1 MALAADKRNVL
12 DSMPDTLKKNS
23 YALGA
28 LLALG
33 APMIALLFFYYLLMW
48 ISRLMQLPHYGMDDL
63 FLLSL
68 SANILLM
75 RYYLVSIKMVR
86 TGEGILVTTF
96 ALVAIFFIFISK
108 S

>member
-1 MALAADKRNVL
+1 MHH
-12 DSMPDTLKKNS
+12 SLKKNS
-23 YALGA
+23 YGLGA

-33 APMIALLFFYYLLMW
+33 APLIALLVFYYLLMW
-48 ISRLMQLPHYGMDDL
+48 ISRLLHFPQYGMDDL

-68 SANILLM
+68 TVNILLM
-75 RYYLVSIKMVR
+75 RYYLVSIKKVR
-86 TGEGILVTTF
+86 TGEGILATTF